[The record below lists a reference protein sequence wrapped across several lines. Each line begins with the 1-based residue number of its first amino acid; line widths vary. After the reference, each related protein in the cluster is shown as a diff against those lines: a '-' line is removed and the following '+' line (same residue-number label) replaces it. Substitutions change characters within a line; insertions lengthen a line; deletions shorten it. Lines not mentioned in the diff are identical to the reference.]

1 MAEMTGLGIATLLKD
16 DADIDCG
23 RTRCRQP
30 VHMFV
35 TEQKRTEV
43 LFKDGREKRA
53 ADTQAGARALGIRRR
68 IYLNVRRDLATRP

>member
-53 ADTQAGARALGIRRR
+53 ADT
-68 IYLNVRRDLATRP
+68 